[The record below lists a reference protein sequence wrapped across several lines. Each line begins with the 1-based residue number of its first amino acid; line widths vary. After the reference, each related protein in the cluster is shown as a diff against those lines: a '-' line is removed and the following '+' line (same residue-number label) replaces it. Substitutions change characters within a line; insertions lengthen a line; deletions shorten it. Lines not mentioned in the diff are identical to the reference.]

1 MCWEGG
7 RRNSGGRY
15 PVALY
20 GLFGVSSCAF
30 FILAYL
36 LFRDE
41 VME

>member
-7 RRNSGGRY
+7 GRRNSGRY

-41 VME
+41 R